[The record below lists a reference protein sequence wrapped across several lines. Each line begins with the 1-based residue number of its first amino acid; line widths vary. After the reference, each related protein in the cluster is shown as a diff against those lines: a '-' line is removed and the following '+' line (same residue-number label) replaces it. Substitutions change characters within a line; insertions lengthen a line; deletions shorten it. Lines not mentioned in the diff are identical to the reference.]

1 MRHNIRLL
9 KLKNER
15 LENHI
20 SIIHKYYLILL
31 GLSLLIILGQQIYF
45 HEPKV
50 EAKPVSSIEQQVKY
64 DNEILLSKLEVV
76 KETNDKSEDKLSSL
90 PFHLLKEQELK

>member
-1 MRHNIRLL
+1 MKHNIRLL

-50 EAKPVSSIEQQVKY
+50 EAKPVPSIEQQVKH

-76 KETNDKSEDKLSSL
+76 KETDDKSEDELSSL